1 MTGDQL
7 NIGDRLT
14 VDNNGPLAVFA
25 IILNNRCI
33 ISGDSN
39 SPSLIAAVFQSL
51 SGQSFRLEPTV
62 TRLSPEA
69 RLTPSAISS
78 ELAWMAPNTVTAT
91 IKLKTNLMIRSNV

>member
-25 IILNNRCI
+25 IVLV
-33 ISGDSN
+33 ISGDSD
-39 SPSLIAAVFQSL
+39 SPSLIAAVFQSP

-62 TRLSPEA
+62 TRLSTEV

>member
-25 IILNNRCI
+25 IALNNRYHLRRFGF
-33 ISGDSN
+33 SL
-39 SPSLIAAVFQSL
+39 LIAAVFESP

-62 TRLSPEA
+62 TRLSTEA